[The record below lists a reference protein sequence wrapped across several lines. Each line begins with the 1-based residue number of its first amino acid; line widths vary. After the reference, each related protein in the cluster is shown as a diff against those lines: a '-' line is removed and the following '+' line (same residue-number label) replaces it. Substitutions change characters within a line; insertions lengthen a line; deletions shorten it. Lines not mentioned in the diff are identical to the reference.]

1 MLDIEQ
7 ALPSKLVG
15 RASLRGREHAWSL
28 DDIPNVIEAAR
39 EAQLISIGGQLQFRL
54 PDGGT
59 CECYWIEVD
68 TYREVDKA
76 LPWQERVQLT
86 ARAALRQFVEL
97 PPRDALLEE
106 GRKAFGQHLAAAEV
120 AGQSPADLMCF
131 VWYLAAD
138 QDGA

>member
-59 CECYWIEVD
+59 CECYWIEVSD
-68 TYREVDKA
+68 VGE
-76 LPWQERVQLT
+76 
-86 ARAALRQFVEL
+86 AAFRNK
-97 PPRDALLEE
+97 DA
-106 GRKAFGQHLAAAEV
+106 
-120 AGQSPADLMCF
+120 
-131 VWYLAAD
+131 
-138 QDGA
+138 GAST